1 MATEKAPHILFCRML
16 EMLDDLRRNSIRAL
30 KESDKNLTLGLTVR
44 QGSAISQI
52 KLMQEESPEGISLKK
67 LAQHMQMT
75 VPATSL
81 LVDSLVTKGYVRR
94 DPNPND
100 RRAVCIS
107 LTEKGSTIY
116 ELVYAR
122 FHQEVDERARVL
134 TEDELSAISRIIEKM
149 QG

>member
-1 MATEKAPHILFCRML
+1 
-16 EMLDDLRRNSIRAL
+16 
-30 KESDKNLTLGLTVR
+30 
-44 QGSAISQI
+44 
-52 KLMQEESPEGISLKK
+52 MQEESPEGISLKK